1 MLFLCWEKKLDS
13 GYYAACA
20 GLQAQTQALEVIAN
34 NLANLNTTGYR
45 GQQPLFRSLLA
56 SSSGEFS
63 DPLNRAINNF
73 GTLSG
78 SLTDLAAGN
87 LERTGNSLDLAIEGN
102 AFFAVQS
109 SGGILYTRD
118 GNFQVSHDGHL
129 TTATGDS
136 VLGDQG
142 PVLLPS
148 GEISIS
154 PDRTISAGGAVAGKL
169 RLIEFL
175 PQSNPQAVGNS
186 EYSAPQTAT
195 RMATNSYVRQGML
208 EASNVNPVMAVVD
221 LLMVQRRAEMLERA
235 MSSFNAN
242 LDHIAAGE
250 LPKV

>member
-1 MLFLCWEKKLDS
+1 VLLSRWEKKVNS

-45 GQQPLFRSLLA
+45 AQQPLFRSLLA
-56 SSSGEFS
+56 SSTGEFS
-63 DPLNRAINNF
+63 DPLNHAINNF
-73 GTLSG
+73 GALSG
-78 SLTDLAAGN
+78 SLTDLTAGN

-109 SGGILYTRD
+109 PSGTLYTRN
-118 GNFQVSHDGHL
+118 GNFQVSPDGHL
-129 TTATGDS
+129 TTAAGDF

-148 GEISIS
+148 GEITIS
-154 PDRTISAGGAVAGKL
+154 PDGTISAGGAVAGKL
-169 RLIEFL
+169 RLMEFL
-175 PQSNPQAVGNS
+175 PDSNPQAVGNS
-186 EYSAPQTAT
+186 EYSAPQAAV
-195 RMATNSYVRQGML
+195 RAAAGSYVRQGML

-235 MSSFNAN
+235 MSAFNAN
-242 LDHIAAGE
+242 LDHIAASE